1 LLREVDKFLECLK
14 QTTKALES
22 SVVTLDKVLPA
33 MDFILKRFEE
43 GEIQFADHSVLSK
56 MFNSGWAKLSKYYT
70 VTDETPLMW
79 LLWC

>member
-1 LLREVDKFLECLK
+1 MFEADNQGFGIERCYIGQGV
-14 QTTKALES
+14 A
-22 SVVTLDKVLPA
+22 A

-56 MFNSGWAKLSKYYT
+56 MFNIGWAKLSKYYT